1 MKKILFVIN
10 TLGHAGAETAL
21 IELLNVLDTQEYETS
36 LYVIMRQGE
45 MRKRVPE
52 NVKLLNSSFSE
63 DSVLSSK
70 GKSMMVRTVCRAFL
84 KNGHTAGKIKYA
96 GKIYLDMRKKKR
108 IQPDKIL
115 WRVLSDGSERFD
127 ATYDLAVAYL
137 EGGSTYYVAD
147 HVKAKKKVAFVHIDY
162 ESTGYTKKMDRDCY
176 QKMDKIFTVSDEV
189 KKHFLNV
196 YPQYEK
202 KTEVFHNIINQ
213 EKIRRLAGKGKGFQ
227 DHYEGVRLLTVGRLT
242 YQKAYD
248 IAIEAM
254 KIVKDAG
261 YQARWYVLGEGNERE
276 MLEKQVEELGLAE
289 EFRMPG
295 MVSNPFPYF
304 KQTDI
309 YVHASRFEGK
319 SIAIQEAQTLGCAII
334 ASDCNGNREQI
345 EDGVDGL
352 LCELTPKGIADRI
365 IQLIEDDALRC
376 RIGNHAKEKKTEYKE
391 DIQKLLRMMD

>member
-21 IELLNVLDTQEYETS
+21 IELLNVLDTQEYEIS

-52 NVKLLNSSFSE
+52 NVKLLNSPFSE

-70 GKSMMVRTVCRAFL
+70 GKSMMVRTVSRAFV

-213 EKIRRLAGKGKGFQ
+213 EKIRRLSGKGKGFQ
-227 DHYEGVRLLTVGRLT
+227 DHYEGIRLLTVGRLT

-295 MVSNPFPYF
+295 LVSNPFPYF

>member
-1 MKKILFVIN
+1 M
-10 TLGHAGAETAL
+10 
-21 IELLNVLDTQEYETS
+21 
-36 LYVIMRQGE
+36 
-45 MRKRVPE
+45 
-52 NVKLLNSSFSE
+52 
-63 DSVLSSK
+63 
-70 GKSMMVRTVCRAFL
+70 
-84 KNGHTAGKIKYA
+84 
-96 GKIYLDMRKKKR
+96 
-108 IQPDKIL
+108 
-115 WRVLSDGSERFD
+115 
-127 ATYDLAVAYL
+127 
-137 EGGSTYYVAD
+137 
-147 HVKAKKKVAFVHIDY
+147 
-162 ESTGYTKKMDRDCY
+162 
-176 QKMDKIFTVSDEV
+176 SDEV

-213 EKIRRLAGKGKGFQ
+213 EKIRRLSGKGKGFQ

-376 RIGNHAKEKKTEYKE
+376 RICNHAKEKKTEYKE
-391 DIQKLLRMMD
+391 DIQKLLRMMN